1 VDCTILQNGPVL
13 PHIETQFIYVASLVP
28 HTYHHSTMVK
38 IGEDTITESRCF
50 SLTSYVWV
58 FVARHFTNQK
68 QHGVAMLVEQLSS
81 LRVELK
87 QQLTKSL
94 TDITDNKKTV
104 CSLRSKG
111 SGKRDL
117 VIVVL
122 IKKSLAMKKTR
133 DGLVGRINTIEMQIE
148 ALESSDFNRTMLKT
162 MQSTADVMRKMGLD
176 KGLSQADSTIS
187 ELEENMQMACD
198 MNTALSSSNSDY
210 LNDDELD
217 AELDEL
223 MDTVQQKNTSVPV
236 GTKTINVE
244 LPAFT
249 SPTVSQEVSEPI
261 ITESVE
267 LVSSMQVSDDLDPVR
282 V

>member
-1 VDCTILQNGPVL
+1 MANP
-13 PHIETQFIYVASLVP
+13 IEDKS
-28 HTYHHSTMVK
+28 
-38 IGEDTITESRCF
+38 TESYCF
-50 SLTSYVWV
+50 SMASYMWV
-58 FVARHFTNQK
+58 FVARNLTNQK

-81 LRVELK
+81 LRVELR

-94 TDITDNKKTV
+94 TDITENKKSV
-104 CSLRSKG
+104 CSLRAKG

-162 MQSTADVMRKMGLD
+162 MQSTTDVMRKMGLD

-198 MNTALSSSNSDY
+198 MNNALSTSTSDY
-210 LNDDELD
+210 LNDDQLD
-217 AELDEL
+217 AELDEI
-223 MDTVQQKNTSVPV
+223 MDSSQPRNTPAPV
-236 GTKTINVE
+236 GTKTINVD

-249 SPTVSQEVSEPI
+249 GPIVEPSDSI
-261 ITESVE
+261 QTEPVE
-267 LVSSMQVSDDLDPVR
+267 MMSSMQMDEEVVSPVEMTSSMQMDEE
-282 V
+282 VAVSHG